1 MPKLLSQYSTSGI
14 ASISEPTQEPQQAS
28 QNVLLFPKDVNLQ
41 GIDGRSQMGSGL
53 PRHVHAS
60 AHDWRQVLTFE
71 GQSCSHFAS
80 FTSTKLN
87 EAVSCLH
94 MHPTLVGCGPPRGH
108 PPS

>member
-71 GQSCSHFAS
+71 GKSCSHFMS
-80 FTSTKLN
+80 FTNRQLVNDMKCEQLWPSNVST
-87 EAVSCLH
+87 CLQ
-94 MHPTLVGCGPPRGH
+94 
-108 PPS
+108 S